1 MGVHLVNPD
10 QPVVGITGDGG
21 LNMTIGELETARRA
35 GAPITSIVVNNAAS
49 GYVKSLQHAIF
60 DGRYQSSDLIE
71 LDYARIA
78 NAFGC
83 QGIRVEDPSEFSP
96 AITTGLSNASQPT
109 VIDVAVIRD
118 PAKMPPRVGGRTLQS
133 RKGRPIRVSF

>member
-60 DGRYQSSDLIE
+60 DGRYQSSDPREFLTGGHPK
-71 LDYARIA
+71 YMK
-78 NAFGC
+78 
-83 QGIRVEDPSEFSP
+83 QGASP
-96 AITTGLSNASQPT
+96 RWTIPTKAVRSNPTGFDGKPWSAS
-109 VIDVAVIRD
+109 
-118 PAKMPPRVGGRTLQS
+118 L
-133 RKGRPIRVSF
+133 